1 MGVDASPGWIL
12 TTAYAL
18 HMLATVVWIGGIAFQ
33 TVLLLPAAL
42 PFSSAQTM
50 FELYQKLWRRFQP
63 LAWLSLAVLTGTG
76 LMQMA
81 ANRNYAGFLSIENR
95 WSIAILLKHI
105 AIAFMVALMAF
116 QTWVLYP
123 RWARL
128 ELILARSSGQ
138 TDAGEASL
146 LQRENWLIRIQL
158 ALSALV
164 LILTAIAR
172 TA

>member
-1 MGVDASPGWIL
+1 LKSL
-12 TTAYAL
+12 RT
-18 HMLATVVWIGGIAFQ
+18 
-33 TVLLLPAAL
+33 
-42 PFSSAQTM
+42 
-50 FELYQKLWRRFQP
+50 RFQP
-63 LAWLSLAVLTGTG
+63 LAWLCLAVLVGSG
-76 LMQMA
+76 LTQMT
-81 ANRNYAGFLSIENR
+81 ANPRYGGLLVIDNR

>member
-1 MGVDASPGWIL
+1 MPAWLL
-12 TTAYAL
+12 TAAYSL
-18 HMLATVVWIGGIAFQ
+18 HMLATVIWIGGIAFQ
-33 TVLLLPAAL
+33 AALLLPLAL
-42 PFSSAQTM
+42 QPETQPR
-50 FELYQKLWRRFQP
+50 ERRKLLKSLRTRFQP
-63 LAWLSLAVLTGTG
+63 LAWLCLAVLVGSG
-76 LMQMA
+76 LTQMA
-81 ANRNYAGFLSIENR
+81 ANPNYDGLLVIDNR

-138 TDAGEASL
+138 ADAGEASL